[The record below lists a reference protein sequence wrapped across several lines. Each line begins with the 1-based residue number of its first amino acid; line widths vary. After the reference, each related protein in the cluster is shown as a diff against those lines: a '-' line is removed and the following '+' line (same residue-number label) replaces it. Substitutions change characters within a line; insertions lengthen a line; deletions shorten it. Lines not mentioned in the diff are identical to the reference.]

1 MRSKLVWL
9 LMFVGGLFTTVLKF
23 FQGKSHRDVEV
34 EKKGEALKAK
44 VAEVKAEQAARKEAT
59 DAAVAKVDASVAVDA
74 AKDPVDLANALIAD
88 AQGGSGSDTKG

>member
-9 LMFVGGLFTTVLKF
+9 LMFAGGLFAMVLKF

-34 EKKGEALKAK
+34 EKKADALKAK

-88 AQGGSGSDTKG
+88 AQSGSGPDSKG